1 MPSAVRKIGF
11 ICLPDRQLHLL
22 SEVIRRDNVRPEVLV
37 DANPASCAVKMA
49 EILEIPISSDLAIF
63 RRYPCD
69 IIVIPDDRPDLQVE
83 ICQVLGPALA
93 SILTCLEVA
102 TLLGIAVDDGPG
114 EVPSTWVLPPS
125 ALSAGDAPSIEAAE
139 LESSASEM
147 DATPDDVSPEEDDRL
162 EIVRH
167 PLESLDEVED
177 ESPGSLTDESPA
189 LTPDAAARVDRY
201 DHERDVTDTP
211 AWFDVA
217 ANAAGGLRR
226 IAETLDLAGDQ
237 QRLLLRILEIA
248 VNAAGGDSGS
258 IMLLDGSGQHLRIVV
273 ADGLS
278 ESVIRG
284 TCQRRGDGVAGQ
296 VLRDGRARI
305 LVDKLDDPRYRSGR
319 ERSGIQSAI
328 VAPVRVGG
336 RTIGVLNISSDTR
349 PNAFTANSLDQ
360 MERFGSEV
368 AGVLL
373 RALRPVDGDRS
384 LERSL
389 EIAVESLMTLDRP
402 LESRLEA
409 VLDKLATATRAAAA
423 RLYLLDGTGRRL
435 EVAAEFGP
443 AAPANRRAPV
453 MADRGFAARAMERN
467 TPTILTSDFESTGPR
482 ALLLLPLPA
491 ATPMGLIELEDLPA
505 EEPGWTDRLAA
516 LIAATA
522 RLSTRLEFERS
533 QKLLTRRTHQMIRLS
548 DLTGELLA
556 AHDADSLSRL
566 AIAAAADIVGA
577 DLALMRR
584 RDSDNLEFSNAG
596 LAIGESEAAQLIFL
610 DAEFAEVAVQLAR
623 PTMLDD
629 CPAAFE
635 NRLSAE
641 CGVRWAAAFPIPGIA
656 GGVLSVY
663 RLSKTAMVA
672 DSEDISI
679 LRRLVSL
686 LGQTLI
692 RVESGDLPGG
702 DTERFMRW
710 TVFQERIAEEMKR
723 ADRYERTF
731 ALLTLDLEGIRG
743 AAELNGGDWL
753 EGARFALTDFVL
765 RHIRETD
772 TPCWVREGRV
782 AILCPETADL
792 KSSFADRLGRAWRQQ
807 VSEIKLPDLDRMN
820 FAVNEM
826 LYPLDQRDLEAT
838 LDWLADRFDS
848 GDATRK
854 AG

>member
-11 ICLPDRQLHLL
+11 ICLPDRQLHLF
-22 SEVIRRDNVRPEVLV
+22 SEVIRRENIRPEIVV
-37 DANPASCAVKMA
+37 DANPASCVVKMA
-49 EILEIPISSDLAIF
+49 EILEVPISSDLALF

-83 ICQVLGPALA
+83 ICQVLGSAL
-93 SILTCLEVA
+93 SSVLTCREMA
-102 TLLGIAVDDGPG
+102 TLLGITDDDSLSD
-114 EVPSTWVLPPS
+114 VPSTWVLPSPGETS
-125 ALSAGDAPSIEAAE
+125 ARGPAVTELLELKTVAAGDEPA
-139 LESSASEM
+139 
-147 DATPDDVSPEEDDRL
+147 PDDEELL
-162 EIVRH
+162 EIIRH
-167 PLESLDEVED
+167 PLESLGELDGA
-177 ESPGSLTDESPA
+177 SATQLTDESPA
-189 LTPDAAARVDRY
+189 LTTGEETSTNLDEFGMDFS
-201 DHERDVTDTP
+201 DTP
-211 AWFDVA
+211 AWFDL
-217 ANAAGGLRR
+217 NAHASGDLRR
-226 IAETLDLAGDQ
+226 ISETLDLAGDQ
-237 QRLLLRILEIA
+237 QRLLRRILEIA
-248 VNAAGGDSGS
+248 VKAAGGDSGS
-258 IMLLDGSGQHLRIVV
+258 IMLLDESGQHLRIVV

-278 ESVIRG
+278 EEIIYD

-319 ERSGIQSAI
+319 ERSDIQSAI

-389 EIAVESLMTLDRP
+389 EIAVDSLMALDRP

-443 AAPANRRAPV
+443 AAPANRRAPI
-453 MADRGFAARAMERN
+453 MADRGFAARAMERT
-467 TPTILTSDFESTGPR
+467 TPTILTSTFEATGPR

-491 ATPMGLIELEDLPA
+491 ASPMGLIELEDLPA
-505 EEPGWTDRLAA
+505 EEPGWTERLAA
-516 LIAATA
+516 LTVATT
-522 RLSTRLEFERS
+522 RLASRLEFERS

-556 AHDADSLSRL
+556 AHDADTLTGL
-566 AIAAAADIVGA
+566 ATAAAADIVGA
-577 DLALMRR
+577 DLAVLRR
-584 RDSDNLEFSNAG
+584 RDADNVEISNAG
-596 LAIGESEAAQLIFL
+596 LALGKSEVAQLVLL
-610 DAEFAEVAVQLAR
+610 DAEFAGVAGQLER
-623 PTMLDD
+623 PATLDD
-629 CPAAFE
+629 CPAE
-635 NRLSAE
+635 LEHRLASVG
-641 CGVRWAAAFPIPGIA
+641 GVRWAAACPIPGIA

-663 RLSKTAMVA
+663 RVSTSAMTA

-679 LRRLVSL
+679 LRRLVTL

-692 RVESGDLPGG
+692 RLEAGDLPGG
-702 DTERFMRW
+702 DSERFMRW

-731 ALLTLDLEGIRG
+731 ALVTLDLEGIR
-743 AAELNGGDWL
+743 AMAEMNGGDWL

-782 AILCPETADL
+782 AVLCPETADL
-792 KSSFADRLGRAWRQQ
+792 KSAFADRLGLAWQQQ
-807 VSEIKLPDLDRMN
+807 VSEIKLPNLDRMN

-826 LYPLDQRDLEAT
+826 RYPLDQRDLEAT

-848 GDATRK
+848 GEASRK
-854 AG
+854 TG